1 MIRQKAISVKIDYN
15 VLHDLEQEVSASG
28 INRNKLINYA
38 IWFYTRHKDAQ
49 RKYMCAMMDDD
60 EYLNSTF
67 IEPHF

>member
-15 VLHDLEQEVSASG
+15 VLHDLEQEASASG

-38 IWFYTRHKDAQ
+38 IWYYTRHKDAQ

>member
-15 VLHDLEQEVSASG
+15 VLHDLEQEASASG

-38 IWFYTRHKDAQ
+38 IWYYTRHKDAQ
-49 RKYMCAMMDDD
+49 RKYMCAIMTEE
-60 EYLNSTF
+60 EYLDSTF